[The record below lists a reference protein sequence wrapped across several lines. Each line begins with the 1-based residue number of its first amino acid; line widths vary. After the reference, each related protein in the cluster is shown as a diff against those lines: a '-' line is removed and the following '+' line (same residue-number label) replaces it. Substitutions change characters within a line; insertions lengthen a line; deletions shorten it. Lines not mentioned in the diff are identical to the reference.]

1 MTTPLKAPWLVLP
14 VPSHAN
20 GFIPRGMLAPRPAA
34 PPELRARKAPKRCA
48 RRPAR

>member
-1 MTTPLKAPWLVLP
+1 MTLKKAPWLVLP

-20 GFIPRGMLAPRPAA
+20 GFIPRALPAHAAA
-34 PPELRARKAPKRCA
+34 PPELRARKAPKRRA